1 MSTISLLS
9 SALPVQL
16 LCTRNEPH
24 TEIFPR
30 EISYA
35 CVHSCSVIHLKFR
48 MKMNVWSMMH
58 FPVRTNQSILLSLVK
73 FLFTKAD
80 TDMKIESLI
89 WRSLAFMLI
98 IKSFRKQDVCFRP
111 VICVNK
117 GTKSGH
123 SNFLNQWEYI
133 KM

>member
-1 MSTISLLS
+1 
-9 SALPVQL
+9 
-16 LCTRNEPH
+16 
-24 TEIFPR
+24 
-30 EISYA
+30 
-35 CVHSCSVIHLKFR
+35 
-48 MKMNVWSMMH
+48 MMH

-123 SNFLNQWEYI
+123 SNFLNQ
-133 KM
+133 